1 MRSCLRLEGVG
12 PTFAN
17 ARDEQRR
24 STNLAPAHSEFVTD
38 LAAREGREAED
49 QGHAPS

>member
-1 MRSCLRLEGVG
+1 MRSCVRLEGVG